1 MPSPRRHQQ
10 HTLPTP
16 AGLARAV
23 LTAVL
28 SGAEPA
34 SGQRLLVIVAPQG
47 DRILA
52 DLGTEVHDAGC
63 LARRLAAAAARASQ
77 ERLHDGLLAAGRL
90 AIAGLDRIGSP
101 DRQRVI
107 AGFLDTVADRGQMA
121 FVTLAS
127 HPAAAGLD
135 AMLESRLSAGLI
147 VTVPS
152 TEHRAPVSAGRAS
165 LPEVIRTTAR
175 IRGLSVASLVGQS
188 RQRSIVRSRSIAMY
202 VARVCTGASLDAI
215 GSAFGGRDHTTA
227 MRSVDGI
234 QRRIESEPS
243 LAGDVRDVL
252 VALQG
257 GDTRSRPA

>member
-10 HTLPTP
+10 HALTTPT
-16 AGLARAV
+16 GLARAA

-28 SGAEPA
+28 AGAEPA
-34 SGQRLLVIVAPQG
+34 FGQRLLVIVAPQG

-52 DLGTEVHDAGC
+52 DLGAEVHDAGC
-63 LARRLAAAAARASQ
+63 LARRLAAAAARATQ

-101 DRQRVI
+101 ARQRVI
-107 AGFLDTVADRGQMA
+107 AGLLDTIADRGQMA
-121 FVTLAS
+121 CVTLAS

-152 TEHRAPVSAGRAS
+152 TEHHAPPAGGRTS
-165 LPEVIRTTAR
+165 LPAVIRTTAR
-175 IRGLSVASLVGQS
+175 IHGISVASLIGQS

-202 VARVCTGASLDAI
+202 VARLCTGASLDAI
-215 GSAFGGRDHTTA
+215 GAAFGGRDHTTA

-234 QRRIESEPS
+234 QRRLDAEPS

-252 VALQG
+252 MALQG
-257 GDTRSRPA
+257 SDARSRPA